1 VFVGIALA
9 LLLFVSFGRLA
20 EIFSKDP
27 MVIQIVRSGVLVC
40 IFFMIL
46 SGPCQHYLCSLLT
59 FFCVFLKFVS
69 ASQPINALAFI
80 FDGLHF
86 GVSDFSYSASS
97 MVCT

>member
-1 VFVGIALA
+1 MFVGIALA
-9 LLLFVSFGRLA
+9 LLLFASFGRLA

-27 MVIQIVRSGVLVC
+27 MVIQIVRGGVLVC
-40 IFFMIL
+40 TFFMIL

-59 FFCVFLKFVS
+59 FVFLKFVS